1 MAAVKNIL
9 PAPDPERVHH
19 ATASNDYWDTVC
31 AVDTRHTW
39 CHGRASRD
47 QQRGPLGQT
56 SMLHFPNPSISKTNC
71 RLSRLP
77 SAATSRSGE
86 QDNTTF
92 LLGLIRRRQD
102 TSNHTDESGHA
113 CVGMCLFY
121 LSPPPLL
128 FFANLSCHHSISFFS
143 WTITPPCEQWIKVW
157 WLDWQ
162 LITLPLNTRQQPW
175 RGGGEVKFS

>member
-86 QDNTTF
+86 KIIPRSCWDSLGDGRTRQITRMRVG
-92 LLGLIRRRQD
+92 LLVW
-102 TSNHTDESGHA
+102 E
-113 CVGMCLFY
+113 CVCFIY
-121 LSPPPLL
+121 PPPPPFLCQPQ
-128 FFANLSCHHSISFFS
+128 LSSFHF
-143 WTITPPCEQWIKVW
+143 IF
-157 WLDWQ
+157 Q
-162 LITLPLNTRQQPW
+162 LNDNSSLRAVNQGLVT
-175 RGGGEVKFS
+175 

>member
-1 MAAVKNIL
+1 MFVLRPQLNDFYIFILRQRRPQIIIAVQMMAAVKNIL

-19 ATASNDYWDTVC
+19 ATVSNDYWDTVC

-113 CVGMCLFY
+113 CVGMRLFY
-121 LSPPPLL
+121 LSPPP
-128 FFANLSCHHSISFFS
+128 SFSLPTSAVIIPFHFS
-143 WTITPPCEQWIKVW
+143 AE
-157 WLDWQ
+157 
-162 LITLPLNTRQQPW
+162 R
-175 RGGGEVKFS
+175 